1 MPGYADVLNPDLL
14 ERIPLD
20 ARVVLDVGCG
30 TGALGAEYKRRN
42 PACRFLGIEADPD
55 AARIAAKRLDQVVT
69 GDVEADPMPFEGLR
83 IDCLIYGDVL
93 EHLRDPWTLLR
104 LQARSLS
111 PRGLVLICMPNAE
124 HWSFAERLLRGSF
137 DYEDQG
143 LFDRTHLRWFTQS
156 TTLRALADAGL
167 VAHSASPR
175 IFDLSAARAF
185 TKVME
190 PSLAALGIDAASYLG
205 RASPLQ
211 YVWRAGPVEL
221 PRLHIVSSMLSP
233 VGGVSDVRV
242 TEPMA
247 AIATDA
253 SIIAHVVPHAQT
265 VDLPPNVPKI
275 FILHR
280 PALVGDA
287 ALPLLRHMLD
297 AGYLVVCEFDDHPGY
312 IPVLQQPDVLNF
324 RAVHAIQT
332 STEPLAE
339 VLRAMNPEVAV
350 FPNAIRRLPDVRN
363 YADPG
368 RLTLFFG
375 ALNRQ
380 DDWRP
385 FVPAL
390 NRVAAMAGARLQF
403 KVVADREFFDAL
415 ETPNKSFAPLCD
427 YQTYNDILSRCDVS
441 FMPLTDNA
449 FNRCKSDLKYLEA
462 AACRVTPLASAVVY
476 GDTIEDGRTG
486 LLFADADGLQ
496 RQLLRLLSDT
506 GLGRSLGDSARSYV
520 MRHRMLAYQVARRA
534 DWYKSLWNRR
544 ETLHRELLARMPQLA
559 SEA

>member
-1 MPGYADVLNPDLL
+1 
-14 ERIPLD
+14 
-20 ARVVLDVGCG
+20 
-30 TGALGAEYKRRN
+30 
-42 PACRFLGIEADPD
+42 
-55 AARIAAKRLDQVVT
+55 
-69 GDVEADPMPFEGLR
+69 
-83 IDCLIYGDVL
+83 
-93 EHLRDPWTLLR
+93 
-104 LQARSLS
+104 
-111 PRGLVLICMPNAE
+111 
-124 HWSFAERLLRGSF
+124 
-137 DYEDQG
+137 
-143 LFDRTHLRWFTQS
+143 
-156 TTLRALADAGL
+156 
-167 VAHSASPR
+167 
-175 IFDLSAARAF
+175 
-185 TKVME
+185 
-190 PSLAALGIDAASYLG
+190 
-205 RASPLQ
+205 
-211 YVWRAGPVEL
+211 
-221 PRLHIVSSMLSP
+221 
-233 VGGVSDVRV
+233 
-242 TEPMA
+242 MA

-339 VLRAMNPEVAV
+339 V
-350 FPNAIRRLPDVRN
+350 
-363 YADPG
+363 
-368 RLTLFFG
+368 FG